1 MYPFIQI
8 KICIEMCLSSHTNTS
23 HRFSFEY
30 TDPSKTT
37 YFTFTYCL
45 NPIIINY
52 KLWIIA

>member
-30 TDPSKTT
+30 TDPSKNT